1 MFGRSTVVAKKQ
13 EKHKN
18 SLDNSRKIGN
28 TQMQAQFASQK
39 KKSKHRGLPSL
50 ARAKLSSKEHS
61 ENRGLN

>member
-39 KKSKHRGLPSL
+39 KKASTEVCLVWH
-50 ARAKLSSKEHS
+50 
-61 ENRGLN
+61 GLNSAAKNTVRTGG